1 MAYTERTIPKM
12 KTMRIDVTE
21 SSLGIKI
28 NMLVCQETNKMY
40 YSKIFNPKDKIR
52 SIYSE
57 FKYLVLNELLID
69 FIAPGGE
76 DYVIKLNGLRY
87 IV

>member
-40 YSKIFNPKDKIR
+40 YSKNIQ
-52 SIYSE
+52 S
-57 FKYLVLNELLID
+57 
-69 FIAPGGE
+69 
-76 DYVIKLNGLRY
+76 
-87 IV
+87 